1 MVSSSAAGFKILGPQ
16 KRRGGACTVLE
27 RALNH
32 AKPLCFPRPFLLPS
46 HAEAE
51 GLGIGLRCHGVGD
64 TQVDHRRWLLL
75 PLLLLLLLL
84 LLLPMRSVFLSR

>member
-1 MVSSSAAGFKILGPQ
+1 MYCTRMRAKSREAALFSSS
-16 KRRGGACTVLE
+16 
-27 RALNH
+27 
-32 AKPLCFPRPFLLPS
+32 FLLPS
-46 HAEAE
+46 HAEAD
-51 GLGIGLRCHGVGD
+51 GLGIGLHCHGVGD